1 MVHISP
7 LLAILEV
14 QLPCLFTGAPR
25 SISGIIIST
34 AKFYTAGLVSLK
46 SAIYV
51 QQCQNHPHQQKEEE
65 EKKTLANKILFMLP
79 ISFSKFLQVHGGVF
93 VCVRSA
99 SV

>member
-25 SISGIIIST
+25 SIST